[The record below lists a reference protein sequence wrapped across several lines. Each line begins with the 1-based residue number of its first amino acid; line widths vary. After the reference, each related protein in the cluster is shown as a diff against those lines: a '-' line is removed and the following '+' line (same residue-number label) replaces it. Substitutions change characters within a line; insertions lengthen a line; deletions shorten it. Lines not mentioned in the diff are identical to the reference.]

1 MLKPLASGADVA
13 VSAVTQVATQIV
25 TQVIAPVADQTAVAN
40 YTAVFI
46 R

>member
-1 MLKPLASGADVA
+1 GADVA
-13 VSAVTQVATQIV
+13 VSAVTQVATQIVTQIV